1 MQALRPYQINF
12 NQHCFLIIVKKAIA
26 ILQCRKDF
34 QVYSNKTPKMK
45 VKEVLKRLQ
54 ADGWYEER
62 MRGINY
68 EKVRSDL

>member
-1 MQALRPYQINF
+1 MTNYKKITF
-12 NQHCFLIIVKKAIA
+12 SIIVKKAIA

-62 MRGINY
+62 MRGLNY